1 MDRNSKS
8 LVWRNENVLTWQDA
22 RSRLQADINT
32 IKHVPSAHVKFLS
45 PLPPQRQ
52 AFGQA
57 VCWSSAPLH
66 PIRFS
71 SHSVSFKHRLLE
83 SRQWTCPPG
92 RQWTSWGLN
101 QWSLLVTAL
110 PDLCP
115 VALQSVQPRSW
126 DWRPWGTGG
135 LALLSEPLSTVTS
148 LANNWGRVSSS
159 AAPQSLLETDP
170 GDSLWTLSQVDS
182 VKQWQPLE
190 EEERKT

>member
-22 RSRLQADINT
+22 RSQLQADINT

-92 RQWTSWGLN
+92 RQWASWGLN
-101 QWSLLVTAL
+101 QWSLLVSAL

-126 DWRPWGTGG
+126 DSVTNRRKCNSAYVMPHCPYFSHFPICISCLIDKHWPMNCIWRQ
-135 LALLSEPLSTVTS
+135 LAWVNNNSQGPEPNTEV
-148 LANNWGRVSSS
+148 
-159 AAPQSLLETDP
+159 
-170 GDSLWTLSQVDS
+170 
-182 VKQWQPLE
+182 
-190 EEERKT
+190 